1 MTVES
6 DRSIVWCEDISIMK
20 MLATATVFALT
31 IASTSAFA
39 ATWKGTI
46 SDTMCGAKHVNAT
59 AADKAC
65 AQKCFKGGSPAIF
78 VSDGKIYKIDN
89 QNAVASHVGDKVT
102 VSGTMNGDTIHVDS
116 VKM

>member
-1 MTVES
+1 
-6 DRSIVWCEDISIMK
+6 MK
-20 MLATATVFALT
+20 KLATATIFALT

-59 AADKAC
+59 ADDKAC
-65 AQKCFKGGSPAIF
+65 AQKCVKGGEAAVF
-78 VSDGKIYKIDN
+78 VSGGKIYKIDN
-89 QNAVASHVGDKVT
+89 QDAIASHVGDKVT
-102 VSGTMNGDTIHVDS
+102 LSGTMNGDTIHVDS